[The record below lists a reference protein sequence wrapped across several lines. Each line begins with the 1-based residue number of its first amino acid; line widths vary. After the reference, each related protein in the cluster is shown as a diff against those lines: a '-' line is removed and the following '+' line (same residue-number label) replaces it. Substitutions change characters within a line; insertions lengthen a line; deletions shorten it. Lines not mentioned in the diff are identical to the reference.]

1 MKNVIVAWV
10 IATITAV
17 CALSVNA
24 LVLLNIDSLNYA
36 GAMFGLAV
44 VVIAWF
50 PFVVSCYQVK
60 DEWGHYLRR
69 ELQKQK
75 RRTRYSK

>member
-1 MKNVIVAWV
+1 MKAVIVAWV
-10 IATITAV
+10 LATITGI
-17 CALSVNA
+17 CGLSVTA

-36 GAMFGLAV
+36 GAMFGLFA

-50 PFVVSCYQVK
+50 PFVVSCYRAK
-60 DEWGHYLRR
+60 DEWDYYCWR

-75 RRTRYSK
+75 RRRRYN